1 MRSIGVAER
10 ALEMMCKRGTERVT
24 WGKTLAERDN
34 FMERVADA
42 RINIEMCRLLTLK
55 AAWMMDTAG
64 NKTARQEIA
73 MIKVAAPHM
82 DLQVID
88 EAMQAHGGGATRTVV
103 RRVGE
108 T

>member
-1 MRSIGVAER
+1 MRIIGVAER

-55 AAWMMDTAG
+55 AAWMRETAG
-64 NKTARQEIA
+64 NKTARQENPTTT
-73 MIKVAAPHM
+73 VAGPNMAPQPTH
-82 DLQVID
+82 
-88 EAMQAHGGGATRTVV
+88 H
-103 RRVGE
+103 RRPPPRARPRH
-108 T
+108 